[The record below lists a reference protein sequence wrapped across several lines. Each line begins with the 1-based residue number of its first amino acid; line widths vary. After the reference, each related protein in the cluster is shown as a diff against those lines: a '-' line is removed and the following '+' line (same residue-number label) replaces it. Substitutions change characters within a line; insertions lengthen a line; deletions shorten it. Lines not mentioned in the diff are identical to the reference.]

1 MKYCRESFP
10 TSSNHFILACL
21 HFWQHGLMRHSAS
34 IAFIAAMN
42 TMTKPFLILTLGLSL
57 LSALPAKAAASDK
70 DEAREAAVS
79 FFEDYAALQK
89 TNKVVGL
96 PNMQQL
102 DAISQHFI
110 PKLHRIFYIAL
121 REQHRC
127 RSRDR
132 DTPWTSGDLFT
143 SNDAGFTSFTID
155 PSITNQFGRQA
166 TIHFTLD
173 QQGTSQRWNDEVIL
187 RKENGKWMIYDI
199 EYHAPFAPHKAGKS
213 LQSIIDKNPAC

>member
-1 MKYCRESFP
+1 
-10 TSSNHFILACL
+10 
-21 HFWQHGLMRHSAS
+21 MRHSAS

-42 TMTKPFLILTLGLSL
+42 TLTKPFLTLALGLIL
-57 LSALPAKAAASDK
+57 LTALPAKAAASDK
-70 DEAREAAVS
+70 DGAREAAVR
-79 FFEDYAALQK
+79 FFEDYATLQK
-89 TNKVVGL
+89 NNKVTGL

-127 RSRDR
+127 RNRDR
-132 DTPWTSGDLFT
+132 ITPWSSGDLFT

-166 TIHFTLD
+166 TIHFSLEKNGKTQHWD
-173 QQGTSQRWNDEVIL
+173 DEVIL
-187 RKENGKWMIYDI
+187 RKENGEWMIYDI
-199 EYHAPFAPHKAGKS
+199 EYHAPFAQHKAGKS

>member
-1 MKYCRESFP
+1 MIRP
-10 TSSNHFILACL
+10 
-21 HFWQHGLMRHSAS
+21 S
-34 IAFIAAMN
+34 ISVA
-42 TMTKPFLILTLGLSL
+42 LTLCL
-57 LSALPAKAAASDK
+57 LCAFPVKAAKSDK
-70 DEAREAAVS
+70 DEAREAAVR

-89 TNKVVGL
+89 SSKVAGL

-127 RSRDR
+127 RSRDKV
-132 DTPWTSGDLFT
+132 TPWTTGDLFT

-155 PSITNQFGRQA
+155 PSLPNQFGRQS
-166 TIHFTLD
+166 TIHFSLD
-173 QQGTSQRWNDEVIL
+173 KHGKIQRWEDEVIL
-187 RKENGKWMIYDI
+187 RKENGEWMVYDI
-199 EYHAPFAPHKAGKS
+199 EYHGPFAAQKAGKS